1 MFSMIPLHTNRSMA
15 NRNAVPSLWDDRFF
29 NSFFDMGDMFGTSA
43 FRVDVKEG
51 KDAYELSA
59 ELPGVKQNDIEL
71 TVDGGTLTIAA
82 NMNSEQKEERQ
93 NYVYSERRTG
103 RFQRSFD
110 LTGVREEG
118 IEARYEDG
126 VLRVTLPKESVQE
139 ADKAP
144 RRIEIR

>member
-1 MFSMIPLHTNRSMA
+1 MFSMIPLHTNRSLS

-43 FRVDVKEG
+43 FRVDVRDN

-59 ELPGVKQNDIEL
+59 ELPGVKQEDIEL
-71 TVDGGTLTIAA
+71 TIDDGTLTIAA
-82 NMNSEQKEERQ
+82 NMNSEQKEERDH
-93 NYVYSERRTG
+93 YVYSERRTG

-110 LTGVREEG
+110 LAG
-118 IEARYEDG
+118 IKEDAVTAKYEDG
-126 VLRVTLPKESVQE
+126 VLKLTLPKEEPE
-139 ADKAP
+139 AAPKTP

>member
-1 MFSMIPLHTNRSMA
+1 MFSMIPLHTNRSLS

-43 FRVDVKEG
+43 FRVDVKDN

-59 ELPGVKQNDIEL
+59 ELPGVKQEDIEL
-71 TVDGGTLTIAA
+71 TIDDGTLTIAA
-82 NMNSEQKEERQ
+82 NMNSEQKEERE

-110 LTGVREEG
+110 LSG
-118 IEARYEDG
+118 IKEDAVEARYEDG
-126 VLRVTLPKESVQE
+126 VLKLTLPKETPE
-139 ADKAP
+139 TAAKTP
-144 RRIEIR
+144 RRIEIK

>member
-1 MFSMIPLHTNRSMA
+1 
-15 NRNAVPSLWDDRFF
+15 
-29 NSFFDMGDMFGTSA
+29 
-43 FRVDVKEG
+43 
-51 KDAYELSA
+51 
-59 ELPGVKQNDIEL
+59 
-71 TVDGGTLTIAA
+71 
-82 NMNSEQKEERQ
+82 MNSEQKEERQ

-139 ADKAP
+139 AEKAP

>member
-1 MFSMIPLHTNRSMA
+1 MFSMIPLHTNRSLS

-43 FRVDVKEG
+43 FRVDVRDS

-59 ELPGVKQNDIEL
+59 ELPGVKQEDIEL
-71 TVDGGTLTIAA
+71 TVDDGRLTIAA
-82 NMNSEQKEERQ
+82 NMNSEQKEERDH
-93 NYVYSERRTG
+93 YVYSERRTG

-110 LTGVREEG
+110 LAG
-118 IEARYEDG
+118 IKEDAVTAKYEDG
-126 VLRVTLPKESVQE
+126 VLKLTLPKEAPE
-139 ADKAP
+139 AAPKTP